1 VRYLAELLLQ
11 EQLPPQEI
19 VAELANRFPNTTPL
33 ERWRLA
39 RGYLTREAFV
49 DRLIR
54 IGRPVGLST
63 VQRAERGRHY
73 SQATLEAFC
82 AGLQVDAG
90 QLLGDPRP
98 TAVATAEDANGW
110 DMTRE
115 APTASPAPPRGWPS
129 LFDTPAWQPGDLMHL
144 PPQRGLNAV
153 APHEL
158 SAMATIDGLDG
169 DVLAMYAALLS
180 GSSPGELDGLEAS
193 VDYAAQ
199 HWDTVETGTATLPWW
214 RAQYR
219 RLGRALSQPQPSG
232 TRRRLSRLAAQVGG
246 QLGQLAWSQGNPQ
259 LANLLVQ
266 VALVAA
272 DDVGDQALVA
282 WLRAGPATDVA
293 ARHAWGH
300 ADVLDGQGVER
311 AGQQSMPPG

>member
-1 VRYLAELLLQ
+1 MADSHLRKVRYLAELLLQ
-11 EQLPPQEI
+11 ENLPPKAI
-19 VAELANRFPNTTPL
+19 VAELAKRFPNTTPL

-54 IGRPVGLST
+54 IGKPVGLST
-63 VQRAERGRHY
+63 VQRAEGGRHY

-82 AGLQVDAG
+82 VGLQVDAD

-98 TAVATAEDANGW
+98 TAEDANVWGA
-110 DMTRE
+110 TRE
-115 APTASPAPPRGWPS
+115 GPTTLPAPPRGWPS
-129 LFDTPAWQPGDLMHL
+129 PFDAPAWQPGHLAHL
-144 PPQRGLNAV
+144 PPQHGLDAV
-153 APHEL
+153 APQEL
-158 SAMATIDGLDG
+158 PGMATIDGLDG

-193 VDYAAQ
+193 VDYAAR
-199 HWDTVETGTATLPWW
+199 HWNTVQTGTTTLPWW

-219 RLGRALSQPQPSG
+219 LIGRALSQPQPSG

-246 QLGQLAWSQGNPQ
+246 QLGRLAWSQGNRQ
-259 LANLLVQ
+259 LADLLVQ

-272 DDVGDQALVA
+272 DDAGDEPLAA
-282 WLRAGPATDVA
+282 WLRAGHATEA
-293 ARHAWGH
+293 ASQHAWGQ
-300 ADVLDGQGVER
+300 ADALDGQGVER
-311 AGQQSMPPG
+311 AG